1 MGQNE
6 VVIKGISK
14 FREFE
19 YLILKYTSKGKRLC
33 ILLKKAKKDINS
45 LGGSIPIINFINEIS
60 NHLYFPCLSSLCF
73 LLKDQNV
80 KARNF
85 RLQSQLQ
92 KL

>member
-14 FREFE
+14 FGKFE
-19 YLILKYTSKGKRLC
+19 HLILKYTRKGKRLC

-60 NHLYFPCLSSLCF
+60 NHLYFPCLGSLCF
-73 LLKDQNV
+73 LLKGQNV
-80 KARNF
+80 KARKF